1 MKRQYMYE
9 HTKMP
14 SYLPM
19 PRFLLNCSISNTA
32 KLLYIQL
39 LGKAQLSQ
47 RNRWLDSQGR
57 VYFIYPIPQISV
69 DMEKSET
76 TIKAAIRELV
86 LAELLEKIPE
96 GRGRPNRLYILFS
109 DEEVG
114 QKTAD
119 GNSTGV
125 GRKTVL
131 NYGGKLTTNKYISNK
146 RNNLLRDYDYDEK
159 ESF

>member
-47 RNRWLDSQGR
+47 RNRWLDGQGR
-57 VYFIYPIPQISV
+57 VYFIYPIHQMSV
-69 DMEKSET
+69 DMEKSKPMIIT
-76 TIKAAIRELV
+76 TNLTIKEMDETQDLNEARIYDRIRAVCQPVQVKGESQRR
-86 LAELLEKIPE
+86 ASRSQMMEKF
-96 GRGRPNRLYILFS
+96 RGFFQCR
-109 DEEVG
+109 
-114 QKTAD
+114 T
-119 GNSTGV
+119 
-125 GRKTVL
+125 
-131 NYGGKLTTNKYISNK
+131 K
-146 RNNLLRDYDYDEK
+146 RRE
-159 ESF
+159 FG